1 MNLLVDEKSVRMNDF
16 VQKIF
21 RRVVLGMLDSL
32 EDIPDKKES
41 VTLLLKQSSRVNLVV
56 DGKQIPVNAF
66 VQRIIG
72 NVFLGMV
79 ACLEDVPDEPIEL
92 SLSLNP

>member
-1 MNLLVDEKSVRMNDF
+1 MKLLVDEKLVPMNDF
-16 VQKIF
+16 VQGIF

-32 EDIPDKKES
+32 EDIPEKKES
-41 VTLLLKQSSRVNLVV
+41 VTLSLRRSAQIYLTV
-56 DGKQIPVNAF
+56 DGNQVRMNAF

-92 SLSLNP
+92 SLSL

>member
-1 MNLLVDEKSVRMNDF
+1 MKLLVDEKPVPMNDF
-16 VQKIF
+16 VQRIF
-21 RRVVLGMLDSL
+21 RRVVLAMLDSL
-32 EDIPDKKES
+32 EDIPEKKEN
-41 VTLLLKQSSRVNLVV
+41 VTLSLRRSAQIDLVV
-56 DGKQIPVNAF
+56 DGNQVRMNAF

-92 SLSLNP
+92 SLSL